1 MFELGIFCVILL
13 AAGYWAALWFMGRHD
28 DVLHG
33 KFVHHEEGLEAAI
46 GQTPTAARAAPP
58 FPRRPQLPVRAVK
71 PARSE
76 AKRVDS
82 AALQSLLVAIQQD
95 LKDVA

>member
-1 MFELGIFCVILL
+1 MFEIGIFCVILL
-13 AAGYWAALWFMGRHD
+13 AAGYWAALWLMGRHD

-33 KFVHHEEGLEAAI
+33 KFVHHEDEPAATI
-46 GQTPTAARAAPP
+46 ARAPTVAKTAPP
-58 FPRRPQLPVRAVK
+58 FPRRPQLPVRK

-76 AKRVDS
+76 ARRVDS

>member
-1 MFELGIFCVILL
+1 
-13 AAGYWAALWFMGRHD
+13 
-28 DVLHG
+28 
-33 KFVHHEEGLEAAI
+33 
-46 GQTPTAARAAPP
+46 
-58 FPRRPQLPVRAVK
+58 LPVRAVK

-76 AKRVDS
+76 ARRVDS